1 MCFFCAQLLENSCA
15 CFVLLFVLQFVV
27 EFGSLCFFCA
37 QLLENSCAFF
47 VLLFVLQFVVEFG
60 SLCFFCAQ
68 LLENSCAFFVLLFV
82 LQFVLFCSK
91 KPQSEAREKA
101 REKARENA
109 KLKTAASLAGG
120 QHPGPNCLQPSNF
133 GRRVLAAG
141 LAGGSTEDHPLGRPL
156 RYNSDKF
163 TNFGLLGTAGAAQRA
178 LGNIW
183 PCSCRRLRSK
193 SCFVACVPS
202 LETALLAV
210 IHQLPGLLWTSSSLL
225 LVCHNIPK
233 NLDFSAET

>member
-1 MCFFCAQLLENSCA
+1 MRFLCSFLCS
-15 CFVLLFVLQFVV
+15 
-27 EFGSLCFFCA
+27 SLCFF
-37 QLLENSCAFF
+37 
-47 VLLFVLQFVVEFG
+47 V
-60 SLCFFCAQ
+60 
-68 LLENSCAFFVLLFV
+68 
-82 LQFVLFCSK
+82 K
-91 KPQSEAREKA
+91 KPQSEA

-133 GRRVLAAG
+133 GRRVLAAS

>member
-1 MCFFCAQLLENSCA
+1 M
-15 CFVLLFVLQFVV
+15 

-37 QLLENSCAFF
+37 QLLENS
-47 VLLFVLQFVVEFG
+47 
-60 SLCFFCAQ
+60 S
-68 LLENSCAFFVLLFV
+68 AFFVLLFV

-91 KPQSEAREKA
+91 KPQSEA

-210 IHQLPGLLWTSSSLL
+210 IHQLPGLLWTPSSLL